1 VLNGSCPE
9 PAGRRLR
16 ATLCDMTEIRT
27 ETVPL
32 LDGSALRLTVAEPVS
47 QVRGGIVVLHE
58 ARGVTDAVRGLVHG
72 LAGDGWLAVAPHLY
86 HRDGADELDGA
97 DEADVQQHVDRLASE
112 QVMADCD
119 TAFGWLADHDISADR
134 MGVVGFDLGGAVAMM
149 VAAERTLGAAVT
161 VGGSGVHTKSGRLD
175 KLIDVAGGLTCPW
188 LGLYGES
195 DGEAQGPEIDRLR
208 KAAAVSEVA
217 TDVVVYPR
225 TGHRFDDDPEHS
237 ADAWQRT
244 LNWFDSHL
252 R

>member
-1 VLNGSCPE
+1 
-9 PAGRRLR
+9 
-16 ATLCDMTEIRT
+16 
-27 ETVPL
+27 
-32 LDGSALRLTVAEPVS
+32 
-47 QVRGGIVVLHE
+47 
-58 ARGVTDAVRGLVHG
+58 
-72 LAGDGWLAVAPHLY
+72 VAPHLY

-97 DEADVQQHVDRLASE
+97 DEADVQEHVDRLGSD

-119 TAFGWLADHDISADR
+119 TAFGWLADHEISADR
-134 MGVVGFDLGGAVAMM
+134 MGVIGFDLGGAVALM

-161 VGGSGVHTKSGRLD
+161 VGGGGVQTTPGRLD
-175 KLIDVAGGLTCPW
+175 KLIDVAGGITCPW
-188 LGLYGES
+188 LGLYGEPDEGS
-195 DGEAQGPEIDRLR
+195 DETEIDRLR

-217 TDVVVYPR
+217 TEVRVYPR